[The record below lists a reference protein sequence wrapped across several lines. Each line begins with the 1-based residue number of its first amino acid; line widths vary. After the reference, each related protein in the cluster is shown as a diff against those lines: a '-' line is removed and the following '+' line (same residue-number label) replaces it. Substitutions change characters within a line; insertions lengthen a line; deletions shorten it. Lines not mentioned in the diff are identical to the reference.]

1 MFKKQFVRA
10 VRVLL
15 RGRGLEHSRLV
26 FEFFFANPLMGSL
39 QKIFDLFSLI
49 NAAWNLE
56 SLSILFLNLVLAFV
70 NI

>member
-15 RGRGLEHSRLV
+15 RGRGLEHERLV
-26 FEFFFANPLMGSL
+26 FEFFCCKSVYGIVAEDFRP
-39 QKIFDLFSLI
+39 IFIDQRRMEPRV
-49 NAAWNLE
+49 A
-56 SLSILFLNLVLAFV
+56 LNIVFELGLAFV